1 MSNFIE
7 SYVVDNSSSKD
18 LCYVFNN
25 EYSRAVFE
33 YSIPHAI
40 GDITSYWNRDS
51 ASKILNEDTF
61 GFIWNSFQSR
71 RQALLDLMVRV
82 CSGNIHQAEEFS
94 FSEEYCHSFISE
106 LYHKVPVDEDRDN
119 NLLRASLAPYVK
131 KDFDFLSEICRL
143 SMTDDNERCISVWS
157 AKALKF
163 SKDENLYDYLY
174 SKIKRG
180 VGATDSKNE
189 IISSAIQNNAL
200 SDNIISKIAKSS
212 PKKLK
217 RTVVKGLCNTISS
230 INRDLR
236 WHSDSYTEDTITSL
250 KEKVARLEGRAM
262 LFVGCE
268 DYQVIENLLECLS
281 KDNLPWL
288 MPSASNHYYLS
299 QRLRAKLED

>member
-7 SYVVDNSSSKD
+7 SYVVDNSHSRD
-18 LCYVFNN
+18 LYDLFND

-40 GDITSYWNRDS
+40 DDITSYWNRDS
-51 ASKILNEDTF
+51 ASKIINEDTF
-61 GFIWNSFQSR
+61 GFIWNNFQSR
-71 RQALLDLMVRV
+71 RQTLMNIMIRV
-82 CSGNIHQAEEFS
+82 CSGNISWDDFS
-94 FSEEYCHSFISE
+94 LSKEYCNNFLST
-106 LYHKVPVDEDRDN
+106 LYHKVPVDEDHDN
-119 NLLRASLAPYVK
+119 NLLRSSIAPHIMG
-131 KDFDFLSEICRL
+131 DFDFLSEICRL
-143 SMTDDNERCISVWS
+143 SITDDNQSCISLWTRQ
-157 AKALKF
+157 ALRF

-180 VGATDSKNE
+180 VGATDSKND
-189 IISSAIQNNAL
+189 IISSAIENGAL

-217 RTVVKGLCNTISS
+217 RTVVKGLSTQISS
-230 INRDLR
+230 IKRDLR
-236 WHSDSYTEDTITSL
+236 WHSDSYTDETVASL

-262 LFVGCE
+262 LFVGTD